1 MKITK
6 DIVIQEA
13 LAIAERENVSKVTM
27 ATIARNLSI
36 KPPSLYN
43 HFDGLDDI
51 KNGMSVSALN
61 QFFNWLSEK
70 TEHQTEGRETI
81 LALTEAYI
89 TFALQHPGLY
99 EATLMAANPLQSDVQ
114 EAGEAIVTLTMK
126 AFEPYHL
133 SEVERIHIVRGLRS
147 NLHGMVDLYHKGGFQ
162 LPISLEESYRM
173 IVETY
178 LSGVVNRRTLEGE
191 TILKRRR
198 P

>member
-13 LAIAERENVSKVTM
+13 LDIAERESYSKVTM
-27 ATIARNLSI
+27 ATIARRLSI
-36 KPPSLYN
+36 KSPSLYN
-43 HFDGLDDI
+43 HFDGLNDI
-51 KNGMSVSALN
+51 KNGMAVSALN

-70 TEHQTEGRETI
+70 TEHQTEGRESI

-114 EAGEAIVTLTMK
+114 EAGEAIVTLTME

-133 SEVERIHIVRGLRS
+133 SEMERIHIVRGLRS
-147 NLHGMVDLYHKGGFQ
+147 FLHGMVDLYRKGSFQ
-162 LPISLEESYRM
+162 RPIALEESYRI

-178 LSGVVNRRTLEGE
+178 LSGLVNQRTIE
-191 TILKRRR
+191 
-198 P
+198 